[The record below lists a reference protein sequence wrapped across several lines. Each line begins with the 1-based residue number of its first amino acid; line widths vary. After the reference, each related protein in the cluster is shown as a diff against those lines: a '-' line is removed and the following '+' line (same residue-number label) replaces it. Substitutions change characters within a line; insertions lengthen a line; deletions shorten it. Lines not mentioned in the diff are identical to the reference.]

1 MSANDLAVKYG
12 TYQPENLL
20 IILPLDEASDIIRE
34 RLRAEVRSE
43 LESEYEDRISDAEE
57 DASEWE
63 SKSDSYECDAIRSA
77 HPQPLGPVMDAA
89 IDAFNAEEMPETGM
103 LNAYFILRDSITV
116 KTTQVDAFLAEVRAS
131 GVEMFGQY
139 HNFSEKLF
147 IQKEAQKFAAQLR
160 KGVRS

>member
-63 SKSDSYECDAIRSA
+63 SKSDSYEYDATSFARAVEKALQAPSFEEANLFSNELDRIT
-77 HPQPLGPVMDAA
+77 GN
-89 IDAFNAEEMPETGM
+89 IFN
-103 LNAYFILRDSITV
+103 
-116 KTTQVDAFLAEVRAS
+116 
-131 GVEMFGQY
+131 
-139 HNFSEKLF
+139 
-147 IQKEAQKFAAQLR
+147 
-160 KGVRS
+160 